1 MIGSMPMISLGITS
15 KSKKHD
21 SELKKIAPE
30 IAEKNDSH
38 NSTPDQNT
46 EKLKEN
52 SDLIPLV
59 LNWHHF
65 FFFAF
70 RK

>member
-15 KSKKHD
+15 KSNNMILNSKKN
-21 SELKKIAPE
+21 ATE

-38 NSTPDQNT
+38 NLTPDQNT
-46 EKLKEN
+46 EKLKKN
-52 SDLIPLV
+52 YDLIPLV
-59 LNWHHF
+59 LNWHQYF
-65 FFFAF
+65 LAF